1 VDVDLKDYFEATWE
15 ARGRLLTAAS
25 ALSPEEWA
33 REFPFSFKSV
43 RNLFAHIIEVEGSW
57 VAENI
62 EKGAWSHPDEAE
74 VARNYATPQ
83 MARARGEEVA
93 ERTRRVLIAYAPHRL
108 SELRRGT
115 EIDGTEANFTVEQ
128 ILTHV
133 FTHELRHQGQLQV
146 MLRLLGKSAP
156 NADWI

>member
-1 VDVDLKDYFEATWE
+1 MDLKDYFEATWE
-15 ARGRLLTAAS
+15 ARGRLMTAA
-25 ALSPEEWA
+25 ATLTPEEWT
-33 REFPFSFKSV
+33 REFPFSWKSI

-62 EKGAWSHPDEAE
+62 EKGEWKFPGEAE
-74 VARNYATPQ
+74 IARNYATPQ

-93 ERTRRVLIAYAPHRL
+93 EQTRRVLSAYVPARL
-108 SELRRGT
+108 RELRRGT
-115 EIDGTEANFTVEQ
+115 EIDGTESTFTVEQ

-133 FTHELRHQGQLQV
+133 FTHELRHQGQLQA
-146 MLRLLGKSAP
+146 MLRLLGKAAP

>member
-1 VDVDLKDYFEATWE
+1 MDLKDYFEATWE
-15 ARGRLLTAAS
+15 ARGRLLTAAEQ
-25 ALSPEEWA
+25 LTPDEWA
-33 REFPFSFKSV
+33 REFPFSWKSM

-62 EKGAWSHPDEAE
+62 ERGEWKMPGEPEI
-74 VARNYATPQ
+74 ARTYATPH

-93 ERTRRVLIAYAPHRL
+93 EQTRRTLIAHVPDRL
-108 SELRRGT
+108 REMRRGSLM
-115 EIDGTEANFTVEQ
+115 DGTETNFTVEQ

-133 FTHELRHQGQLQV
+133 FTHELRHQGQLQI
-146 MLRLLGKSAP
+146 MLRLLEKAAP